1 MAWGKDESPFKQ
13 KRGALYNKEEGKK
26 RNVEKKGF
34 HRNEM
39 ACPLTYD
46 ILKENA
52 KANRMKMTDAERA
65 LWEKLKDRTR
75 GVCFRR
81 QHIIGDYI
89 VDFAC
94 LKSKLVVEVDGEYH
108 FTPEQQTEDKIRQ
121 SDLERMGFCVLRFSN
136 QDVFSNIER
145 VILEINNKL

>member
-1 MAWGKDESPFKQ
+1 MKARSN
-13 KRGALYNKEEGKK
+13 KREELFTTKKKAKK

-75 GVCFRR
+75 GVRFRR

-94 LKSKLVVEVDGEYH
+94 LKSKNSAQY
-108 FTPEQQTEDKIRQ
+108 K
-121 SDLERMGFCVLRFSN
+121 
-136 QDVFSNIER
+136 
-145 VILEINNKL
+145 INNSRPSEQFPLKTGQTALKKSRFLIP